1 MDLGSDRIRATLT
14 MGLSPGT
21 KLASYEILSL
31 AGEGGMGEV
40 YRARDTRLGRDVA
53 IKTLPATL
61 ARDAERLARFER
73 EARLLAALNHPGI
86 ATLYGVEEHDETPYL
101 VMELVEGETLAER
114 IGRGPLAVDDTLA
127 LFGRIAEAL
136 EAAHE
141 KGIIHRDLKPA
152 NIKITP
158 EGQVKVLDFG
168 LAKALVETD
177 APSDLSQSPTFAL
190 EGTQAG
196 MILGTAPYMSP
207 EQARGKAVDRRTDIW
222 AFGCVLFEALCGKKA
237 FDGETVTDVFADIV
251 KNEPAWERLPSTTP
265 WRVRE
270 LLQRCLRKDPR
281 HRLREIGDARLALE
295 DAAVEPEPR
304 TAPGERGPRRLPAY
318 AAFALAGALVSG
330 VAVWALT
337 RPGPAAVK
345 RLAIQLPP
353 IDFLIRGPGSPV
365 VISPDGR
372 SLVCLGMRNGRDQ
385 LYLRRLDRLEA
396 TPIEHTE
403 GARHP
408 FFSPDGAWLG
418 FYARGA
424 LHKVSVDG
432 GLPVKIVDLPPGPA
446 GPPGEASWGDDGF
459 IYYVPTTTSPVFRV
473 PAEGGTPEAVTR
485 LDKEAGEVGHFWPE
499 ALPGGRG
506 LLFTVWSGA
515 LQTAQVAAQAPGS
528 EGHVL
533 LTPGTQ
539 PRLAGADN
547 IVFCQGNALYA
558 ARLDTD
564 RMTLRGPPIPV
575 VEAVEVNPSGAAQY
589 TISPRGTLVY
599 VPAQQSVFEGRL
611 AWVDRGGKVMA
622 NALTGIASDTT
633 SFRLSPDGKRVVVAF
648 GLPRE
653 MWVYHLSG
661 QPPVPLAQGLQPSE
675 PIWDPTGHDIAFTTP
690 TPYSL
695 YRVKADGSSAPV
707 LLAEDLNATPW
718 NWTPDG
724 REILVQAYRKG
735 GSDILAIA
743 ADGSR
748 EPREVLATD
757 HNEGEP
763 ALSPDGRWL
772 AYVSDLTGQGEVW
785 VRAWDGSGA
794 PVRVSREGGQEPQ
807 WGPRGR
813 ELYFQRLSAID
824 EPTLFSVAL
833 TSGDSLRLSAPRE
846 LFSSPFVYLGAPSYA
861 VGADGRFLMGGSGRY
876 LGASQAVVVLDWFSE
891 LDRLLAKR

>member
-1 MDLGSDRIRATLT
+1 

-21 KLASYEILSL
+21 KLASYEILAL

-53 IKTLPATL
+53 IKTLPETL
-61 ARDAERLARFER
+61 AQDAERLARFER

-101 VMELVEGETLAER
+101 VMELAEGETLSER
-114 IGRGPLAVDDTLA
+114 IARGALPVDEALA
-127 LFGRIAEAL
+127 LFRQIAEAL

-152 NIKITP
+152 NIKMTP
-158 EGQVKVLDFG
+158 DGQVKVLDFG

-207 EQARGKAVDRRTDIW
+207 EQARGKPVDRRTDIW
-222 AFGCVLFEALCGKKA
+222 AFGCVLFEALCGQKA

-251 KNEPAWERLPSTTP
+251 KNEPTWERLPPTTP

-270 LLQRCLRKDPR
+270 LLQQCLRKDPR

-295 DAAVEPEPR
+295 DAAVEPELRP
-304 TAPGERGPRRLPAY
+304 APGERGPKRAAAY

-337 RPGPAAVK
+337 RPGPPPAK
-345 RLAIQLPP
+345 RFAIHLPP

-365 VISPDGR
+365 VLSPDGAR
-372 SLVCLGMRNGRDQ
+372 LVCLGMRNGRDQ

-418 FYARGA
+418 FYAQGA
-424 LHKVSVDG
+424 LHKVSLDG
-432 GLPVKIVDLPPGPA
+432 GLPVKIVDLPEAVA
-446 GPPGEASWGDDGF
+446 GPPGAASWSDDGF
-459 IYYVPTTTSPVFRV
+459 VYYVPTATSPIFRV
-473 PAEGGTPEAVTR
+473 AAEGGTPEAVTH

-499 ALPGGRG
+499 ALPGSQG

-515 LQTAQVAAQAPGS
+515 LQTAQIAAQAAGS
-528 EGHVL
+528 VDHVL
-533 LTPGTQ
+533 LAPGTQ
-539 PRLAGADN
+539 PRSAGPDN

-558 ARLDTD
+558 ARLDTG
-564 RMTLRGPPIPV
+564 RMALRGPPIPV
-575 VEAVEVNPSGAAQY
+575 VEAVEVNPSGAAQF
-589 TISPRGTLVY
+589 TVSPRGTLVY
-599 VPAQQSVFEGRL
+599 AAAQQSVFEGRL
-611 AWVDRGGKVMA
+611 AWVDRGGKVVED
-622 NALTGIASDTT
+622 ALSGIASDTT

-661 QPPVPLAQGLQPSE
+661 QPPVPLAQGLQPAE
-675 PIWDPTGHDIAFTTP
+675 PIWDPTGHDVAFMTP
-690 TPYSL
+690 TPSSL
-695 YRVKADGSSAPV
+695 YRVRADGSSEPV
-707 LLAEDLNATPW
+707 LIAEDFDVVPW
-718 NWTPDG
+718 SWTPDG
-724 REILVQAYRKG
+724 REILVQANRRG

-748 EPREVLATD
+748 EPREVLATE
-757 HNEGEP
+757 HNEWHP
-763 ALSPDGRWL
+763 SLSPDGRWL

-785 VRAWDGSGA
+785 VRSWDGSGA

-807 WGPRGR
+807 WGPDGR
-813 ELYFQRLSAID
+813 ELYFQRLSAGD
-824 EPTLFSVAL
+824 EPTLFSATL
-833 TSGDSLRLSAPRE
+833 TSNDPLGFSSPRE
-846 LFSSPFVYLGAPSYA
+846 LFMSPFVYLAAPSYA
-861 VGADGRFLMGGSGRY
+861 VAADGRFLMGGGGTH
-876 LGASQAVVVLDWFSE
+876 LGASEAVVVLDWFSE
-891 LDRLLAKR
+891 LDRLLANR